1 MSGIVSLKE
10 ALGLGL
16 EEWVEEGLIYAMVGS
31 RAHDLRV
38 LVEYTGLVRNSTLQF
53 CIRAKGGAGTDEWTC
68 SRFRLGGCWSTK
80 TTCFRCGA
88 RRDSGNGIPN
98 PQVIPPRERNFP
110 RRPAQAP
117 RPSALPT
124 TRSPARKQPAQTPNV
139 AAGLDN
145 SVLHQIMEQLGLSEA
160 VMNEVRGRLQP
171 KPPPVPVKTPAKVVA
186 ESEEKERK
194 AATHLKNL
202 DTSVLSRRNALD
214 QAIEK
219 YKVQQAD
226 HMRICTEMEEANARM
241 SETLHA
247 PATGPLISPQF
258 QDSSVRGEDSD
269 PGEGDADMEDL
280 VQPDEHQ
287 ASEQMVS
294 PVDHE
299 DYASCGAPSNQMA
312 IYRLEGKG
320 APPPDP
326 KLSGY
331 TPYFKQGKARKVE
344 RRDNIIKKFDEHG
357 PEDVLQ
363 VIASREDEEKR
374 GRSAWVCWVTS
385 VAHKGSF
392 VFCRKKDV
400 FSRMKVK
407 RNVDI

>member
-1 MSGIVSLKE
+1 MSGFVSLKE
-10 ALGLGL
+10 VALGLGL
-16 EEWVEEGLIYAMVGS
+16 EEWVDEGLICAMVGS

-38 LVEYTGLVRNSTLQF
+38 HVESTGLVRNSTLQF
-53 CIRAKGGAGTDEWTC
+53 CIRAKGGAGNRIRCPDEWTC
-68 SRFRLGGCWSTK
+68 SRCRVGGCWSTK

-88 RRDSGNGIPN
+88 RRDFGNGIPN

-110 RRPAQAP
+110 GRPAQAP

-145 SVLHQIMEQLGLSEA
+145 SVLLQIMEQLGLSEA

-186 ESEEKERK
+186 ELEEKERK

-202 DTSVLSRRNALD
+202 GTSVLSRRNALD

-226 HMRICTEMEEANARM
+226 HMRICTELEEARARM

-247 PATGPLISPQF
+247 PATGPVISPQF

-287 ASEQMVS
+287 TSEQMFS
-294 PVDHE
+294 HVDHE
-299 DYASCGAPSNQMA
+299 DYVSCGAPSNQIA
-312 IYRLEGKG
+312 IYPLEGKG

-326 KLSGY
+326 KLSDY

-344 RRDNIIKKFDEHG
+344 RRDNIVKKFG
-357 PEDVLQ
+357 
-363 VIASREDEEKR
+363 AWS
-374 GRSAWVCWVTS
+374 GGCSAGHCF
-385 VAHKGSF
+385 A
-392 VFCRKKDV
+392 
-400 FSRMKVK
+400 
-407 RNVDI
+407 